1 MSDKPDRR
9 QARTKQ
15 VLLQALLEL
24 IEEKGTDQIT
34 VTDISNRADLN
45 RGTFYLHYRDV
56 PDMLEQIKEEAFTR
70 IQALIIA
77 LDIRELMEH
86 LNQGKAYPKSV
97 RLFEEFAAHRLFYQV
112 ILGPNGDMSF
122 LNRVKDLFRNHMYAK
137 LTYKVEETGR
147 LVPIDYLIAYSISA
161 NLGVV
166 QHWIRNGM
174 QQSPEEISLILSGL
188 MNYGPLVAS
197 GLKLKV
203 AQP

>member
-56 PDMLEQIKEEAFTR
+56 PDMLEQIKGEAFNR
-70 IQALIIA
+70 IQALIRA
-77 LDIRELMEH
+77 LDPRELLEH
-86 LNQGKAYPKSV
+86 LDQGKVYPKSV
-97 RLFEEFAAHRLFYQV
+97 RLFEEFVAHRLFYQV
-112 ILGPNGDMSF
+112 VLGPNGDMSF
-122 LNRVKDLFRNHMYAK
+122 LNRVMELFRNHFYTK
-137 LTYKVEETGR
+137 FTYEVEQSGR
-147 LVPIDYLIAYSISA
+147 LVPIEYLMAYSISA

-166 QHWIRNGM
+166 QHWIRSGM
-174 QQSPEEISLILSGL
+174 QQSPEEISLILSSL
-188 MNYGPLVAS
+188 MNHGPLVAS
-197 GLKLKV
+197 GLKVTVLH
-203 AQP
+203 P